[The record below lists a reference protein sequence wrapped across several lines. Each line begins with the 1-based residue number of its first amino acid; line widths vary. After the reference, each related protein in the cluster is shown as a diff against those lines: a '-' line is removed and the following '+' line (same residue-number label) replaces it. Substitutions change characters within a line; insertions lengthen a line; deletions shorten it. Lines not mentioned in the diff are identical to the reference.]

1 MARTKRKGKHLP
13 TIWRVPDDLW
23 DTIIQPLLM
32 ELDPPAKT
40 GRKRI
45 DQRKALD
52 GIIHQARTGCQWE
65 ALPREFGPRSSVHG
79 TLQRWIERG
88 VIVAFWG
95 VLVDQCDELRNVQWQ
110 WQAADGVLGK
120 ARLGGMMLA
129 QTQQIVGKTARNAA

>member
-1 MARTKRKGKHLP
+1 MARTKRKAKHLP

-23 DTIIQPLLM
+23 EKVIQPLLM

-45 DQRKALD
+45 DQRQALD
-52 GIIHQARTGCQWE
+52 GIIYQARAGCQWE

-79 TLQRWIERG
+79 TLQRWIERN
-88 VIVAFWG
+88 VIVAFWA
-95 VLVDQCDELRNVQWQ
+95 VLVDWCDELQHVEWD

-120 ARLGGMMLA
+120 ARLGGIKSA
-129 QTQQIVGKTARNAA
+129 QTPRIAAKTGRSAA